1 MYLIESDENDIDED
15 TRRER
20 IARRKERHEFA
31 KNLGADHG
39 ISDNA
44 WRDIEELFG
53 DGMDYPH
60 ALYLKNTQEEYPQE
74 DYNGELSTTVT
85 KKKEIS
91 IRDVYEPSEIAEKML
106 TENDEKIR
114 IVDIP
119 ERYQS
124 LESYSPDDNE
134 IGREATIITKS
145 LIRDRPNLTEQ
156 VLHSSVSSV
165 LRFLRRDYFEV
176 PFIWAHRK
184 DYFDGILQLADLWSI
199 LDWDTKFIQV
209 EMKKRSLLELI
220 AQVFYSFHLDCYS

>member
-1 MYLIESDENDIDED
+1 LVYKTSDENEIDED

-60 ALYLKNTQEEYPQE
+60 ALYLKNNQEEYPQE
-74 DYNGELSTTVT
+74 EYDGEVSAAVT
-85 KKKEIS
+85 KKREIS
-91 IRDVYEPSEIAEKML
+91 LKDVYEPSEIAEKML
-106 TENDEKIR
+106 TEKDEKIR
-114 IVDIP
+114 VVDMP
-119 ERYQS
+119 ERYQF
-124 LESYSPDDNE
+124 LDAYSPDDNE

-145 LIRDRPNLTEQ
+145 LIRDRTNLTEQ
-156 VLHSSVSSV
+156 AIHASVSSV
-165 LRFLRRDYFEV
+165 LRFLRRDKFEV
-176 PFIWAHRK
+176 PFIWAHRR
-184 DYFDGILQLADLWSI
+184 DYFNEILQLADLWAI

-209 EMKKRSLLELI
+209 ELKKKSLLELI
-220 AQVFYSFHLDCYS
+220 AQVF